1 MDTDINMKQITMRFP
16 RSLSFG
22 PGSLEL
28 FIDEFKQLEYTRLF
42 VITIPFLRE
51 KLTPLFEALLPLGI
65 QIKIYDRLKSEPT
78 YNDFSEILDIAR
90 AFRADSVAGI
100 GGGSVMDTAKLLA
113 ALLLG
118 NQSIDDVSGINRL
131 KGRSTWL
138 ACLPT
143 TSGTGSEVSP
153 NAIFLDESDGEK
165 KGVISPFLVPD
176 AAYVDPELTMGVP
189 PAITAFTGIDAFT
202 HCLEAFVNR
211 FSHPVVDQ
219 YAIKGIE
226 LIYQSLEPAF
236 KNGKDTEA
244 RTNVALGSLY
254 GGMCLGPVNTAAVH
268 ALAYPLGS
276 KFKIPHGLSNA
287 LLLPYVMEFNLPA
300 ATGKYARVA
309 RAIGVKD
316 RKTDEEQARE
326 GINRIRQL
334 LKAID
339 IPMKLSQLNIPG
351 KELEGMALS
360 AIKVQRLLKNNV
372 RDMSIEDILKIYKSA
387 YE

>member
-1 MDTDINMKQITMRFP
+1 MNRGIIMEKITIRSP

-22 PGSLEL
+22 PGSLGLFADDFRQLGYKRL
-28 FIDEFKQLEYTRLF
+28 FI
-42 VITIPFLRE
+42 ITLPFLKE
-51 KLTPLFEALLPLGI
+51 KLDPIFQSFLSLGI
-65 QIKIYDRLKSEPT
+65 HVEIYDLINNEPT
-78 YNDFSEILDIAR
+78 YNNFKEILNIAR
-90 AFRADSVAGI
+90 KFKADAITGI

-113 ALLLG
+113 ALLYSD
-118 NQSIDDVSGINRL
+118 QSIDDVSGINRL
-131 KGRSTWL
+131 RGRSTWM

-176 AAYVDPELTMGVP
+176 AAYVDPELTIGVP
-189 PAITAFTGIDAFT
+189 PAVTAFTGIDAFT

-226 LIYQSLEPAF
+226 LIFQSLATSFE
-236 KNGKDTEA
+236 NGEDLEA

-276 KFKIPHGLSNA
+276 KFKVPHGLSNA

-300 ATGKYARVA
+300 AVRKYARVA
-309 RAIGVKD
+309 RTIGVED
-316 RKTDEEQARE
+316 LGTDEEQARE

-339 IPMKLSQLNIPG
+339 IPGKLSQINIPG

-372 RDMSIEDILKIYKSA
+372 RDMDIEDILAVYKSA
-387 YE
+387 Y